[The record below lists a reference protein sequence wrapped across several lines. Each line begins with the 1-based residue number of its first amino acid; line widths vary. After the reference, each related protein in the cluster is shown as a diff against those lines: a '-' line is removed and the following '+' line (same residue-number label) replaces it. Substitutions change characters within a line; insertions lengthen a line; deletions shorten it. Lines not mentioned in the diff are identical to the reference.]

1 MSPCPGRSGSSCERS
16 WVVRADRMLGTLGH
30 MLPLDV
36 EGPVTIEVF
45 TVARVGGSLMLTGP
59 CGPAPWLIETG
70 DGENP
75 LDTAVRIIKGV
86 LRDSLLVHSTS
97 WRFERGAVVL
107 TFLAVVPEV
116 GEMDS
121 MSVERSALA
130 RNAEHSAPDDI
141 SFGQVLEHALR
152 HLAWLAEDDEVV
164 QSALDGGWLALLAG
178 YVPEPFRQLS

>member
-1 MSPCPGRSGSSCERS
+1 
-16 WVVRADRMLGTLGH
+16 

-45 TVARVGGSLMLTGP
+45 TVARVGERLMLTGP

-86 LRDSLLVHSTS
+86 LRESILVHSTS

-107 TFLAVVPEV
+107 TFLVVVPEI
-116 GEMDS
+116 GEMDA
-121 MSVERSALA
+121 MSIERSALA

-164 QSALDGGWLALLAG
+164 QAALDVEWLTLLGG
-178 YVPEPFRQLS
+178 YVPEPFRQLD